1 MNEVFDN
8 PTRFHE
14 ELAKVSQAPQEPV
27 TQNNNEGVEHDN
39 NETEAD
45 ASLPA
50 ENAEGGEENELA
62 SEDHGLE
69 GDEALQK
76 TNFIPKSR
84 FNKEIEKRRA
94 LEEQLHQEREAK
106 IRYETQLQMLQQM
119 QEMQAAQASQSMPQG
134 QDAQP
139 ELDPLDLD
147 AHNLY
152 MQKLQELEKKIES
165 FNQETSQK
173 TQQLQYFNLVS
184 AQENAFE
191 KQNPDFKDALEHLKN
206 VELQVAK
213 NFYDESQAQAY
224 VTQKMQTALMSAI
237 NSGKNA
243 AEVMYNMAKTYG
255 YTPKSAQKAAPSPN
269 LDAINN
275 NMKKTA
281 SIHSL
286 NNSVGLGNNNNVH
299 DIKHLLR
306 DPKNPSSGIDP
317 DKFQQMLGRM
327 TRNP

>member
-1 MNEVFDN
+1 MNEVFTN
-8 PTRFHE
+8 PERFHE
-14 ELAKVSQAPQEPV
+14 ELAKVSQAPQEPPV
-27 TQNNNEGVEHDN
+27 QNNNEEIGNDHHAT
-39 NETEAD
+39 ETD
-45 ASLPA
+45 PSLPA
-50 ENAEGGEENELA
+50 ENTEGGEENDVA
-62 SEDHGLE
+62 SEDTNFE
-69 GDEALQK
+69 GDETLQK

-106 IRYETQLQMLQQM
+106 IRYETQLQMLQQL
-119 QEMQAAQASQSMPQG
+119 QEAQKTQSIPQAQE
-134 QDAQP
+134 AQP

-152 MQKLQELEKKIES
+152 MQKLQELEKKIEN

-184 AQENAFE
+184 AQEAAFE

-206 VELQVAK
+206 VEIQVAK
-213 NFYDESQAQAY
+213 NFYDDSQAEAY

-237 NSGKNA
+237 NTGKNA

-255 YTPKSAQKAAPSPN
+255 YAPKSAQKAAHSPN